1 MNGNGSLHHSQIAE
15 GVQNGNSRQ
24 RQHLKVEGS
33 SKLLIGFDQQ
43 LSFQKQLSEIQP
55 WHHNDG

>member
-15 GVQNGNSRQ
+15 GVQNGNSKQ
-24 RQHLKVEGS
+24 GQHLKVEGI

-43 LSFQKQLSEIQP
+43 LSFQK
-55 WHHNDG
+55 